1 MAQAVF
7 REELEQQVL
16 ADYLPAKGFFVE
28 VGAFHPI
35 DFSQTFAL
43 EQRGW
48 DGLLVEPIP
57 AQAENLRRMRR
68 ARVFEVAC
76 GGPAQHGRTQKMSI
90 AGALSSLRTV
100 EDTSQQSVDV
110 QVRTLDS
117 LLAEANVERIDFLS
131 VDVEGVELDVL
142 AGLSFDKYRPNL
154 ILLEDFAERLD
165 KHRFMRSRR
174 YKRVRRTGNNS
185 WYVPEEVPF
194 PLSAFERWQLLRKY
208 YLALPTRWLKNNV
221 VLPLK
226 KAVDR

>member
-7 REELEQQVL
+7 REEVEQQVL
-16 ADYLPAKGFFVE
+16 GAYLPAKGFFVE
-28 VGAFHPI
+28 VGAFHPV
-35 DFSQTFAL
+35 DFSQTFLL

-48 DGLLVEPIP
+48 DGILVEPIP

-76 GGPAQHGRTQKMSI
+76 GSPAQHGRTNKMSV
-90 AGALSSLRTV
+90 AGALSSLRAD
-100 EDTSQQSVDV
+100 ESGAGQSVDV
-110 QVRTLDS
+110 PIRTLDS
-117 LLAEANVERIDFLS
+117 LLAEANAPRIDLLS

-142 AGLSFDKYRPNL
+142 AGFSFDTYRPGL

-165 KHRFMRSRR
+165 KHRFMRAHG

-185 WYVPEEVPF
+185 WYVPDDMPF

-226 KAVDR
+226 QAMGR

>member
-7 REELEQQVL
+7 REEVEQRVL
-16 ADYLPAKGFFVE
+16 SEYLPAKGFFVE

-35 DFSQTFAL
+35 DFSQTFML

-68 ARVFEVAC
+68 TRVFEVAC
-76 GGPAQHGRTQKMSI
+76 GSPEQHGRTQRMSI
-90 AGALSSLRTV
+90 AGALSSLRADQGT
-100 EDTSQQSVDV
+100 DGQSVDV

-117 LLAEANVERIDFLS
+117 LLAEAGVQRIDLLS
-131 VDVEGVELDVL
+131 VDVEGAELDVL
-142 AGLSFDKYRPNL
+142 AGFSFDKYRPGL

-165 KHRFMRSRR
+165 KHRFMHAHG

-185 WYVPEEVPF
+185 WYVPDDMPF
-194 PLSAFERWQLLRKY
+194 PLSAFERWQLVRKY

-221 VLPLK
+221 VAPLK
-226 KAVDR
+226 KAIGR